1 MDQVPAGLKSI
12 APYILRAKEVA
23 LVEPL
28 ISYYCLFYA
37 VKTGLGLN
45 FNDPDSQ
52 TYLSNLLDN
61 LEKSKTELTEQGMLV
76 DQAADYNYILNFAL
90 LIFAKADS
98 QDRNGV
104 QEKYHLSSHLLHV
117 ALNYIISTHFLDT
130 LLIFGPQKPD
140 IAEKIKYAKYR
151 AAEIYKA
158 NRLNTTVAPP
168 PQQQQQDNDII
179 ISDSNELTSA
189 STSHNNISDISNS
202 VDTSLSN
209 SFGQPP
215 TSSNTTPTTGSNF
228 IPQQPTNSAFSH
240 SNTSNNNNP
249 NNNNNNFN
257 NYSNSNPNN
266 NSNNFNNYSNPNN
279 NNSNFSNN
287 SNPNP
292 SNNFSPNNNN
302 SNFNNNIN
310 TSSIANTIDFESTK
324 LAQKHAKWA
333 ISALEYEDTQ
343 TALVNL
349 QKAIDI
355 ISKFKN

>member
-52 TYLSNLLDN
+52 AYLSNLLDN
-61 LEKSKTELTEQGMLV
+61 LEK
-76 DQAADYNYILNFAL
+76 
-90 LIFAKADS
+90 
-98 QDRNGV
+98 
-104 QEKYHLSSHLLHV
+104 
-117 ALNYIISTHFLDT
+117 
-130 LLIFGPQKPD
+130 

-168 PQQQQQDNDII
+168 PQQQQNNDSI
-179 ISDSNELTSA
+179 ISDSNELPSA
-189 STSHNNISDISNS
+189 PTSHNNISDTNNS
-202 VDTSLSN
+202 ADVAPSN
-209 SFGQPP
+209 SFSQPP
-215 TSSNTTPTTGSNF
+215 TSSNTTPSTNSSFTN
-228 IPQQPTNSAFSH
+228 QQPTNSTFSN
-240 SNTSNNNNP
+240 SSTSNNNSNNDFISSNSNFNSNP
-249 NNNNNNFN
+249 NSNNNSNS
-257 NYSNSNPNN
+257 YSNSNPNN
-266 NSNNFNNYSNPNN
+266 NNNFNSYSNSNPNN
-279 NNSNFSNN
+279 NNNFNNTNNSNFSNY
-287 SNPNP
+287 
-292 SNNFSPNNNN
+292 SNNS
-302 SNFNNNIN
+302 SN
-310 TSSIANTIDFESTK
+310 ANTIDFESTK

-333 ISALEYEDTQ
+333 ISALEYDDTQ

-355 ISKFKN
+355 ISKFNH